1 MKKVHIF
8 DLDGTLAD
16 SMRAWTDGTVKLLDE
31 AGIGNKDEIIRAI
44 TPLGAKGAAEYLIKI
59 GIKGTAEELLRSIEE
74 NMIYQYSY
82 VIRLKR
88 GAETYIKELWDKGD
102 RLFVLTASPHRTTDV
117 CLKNNGVF
125 DLFERVFTI
134 DDFGLFKSDTR
145 IYDEAAERIGIK
157 NDEITFYDDN
167 IIALE
172 AAKKAGLH
180 VVGVYDASSEG
191 DADKIKKITEKYL
204 VWD

>member
-1 MKKVHIF
+1 
-8 DLDGTLAD
+8 
-16 SMRAWTDGTVKLLDE
+16 MRAWTDGTVKLLDE

-74 NMIYQYSY
+74 NMMYQYSH

-102 RLFVLTASPHRTTDV
+102 RLLVLTASPHKTTDA

-145 IYDEAAERIGIK
+145 IYDEAAERIGVK

>member
-8 DLDGTLAD
+8 DLDGTLVD

-31 AGIGNKDEIIRAI
+31 AGIGNKDEIIRTI
-44 TPLGAKGAAEYLIKI
+44 TPLGAKGAAEYLIKV
-59 GIKGTAEELLRSIEE
+59 GIKGTAEELLHSIEE
-74 NMIYQYSY
+74 NMIYQYSH

-88 GAETYIKELWDKGD
+88 GAEAYIKELSDKGD
-102 RLFVLTASPHRTTDV
+102 RLFVLTASPHKTTDA

-145 IYDEAAERIGIK
+145 IYDEAAERIGVK

-172 AAKKAGLH
+172 TAKKAGLH

>member
-1 MKKVHIF
+1 MKRVHIF
-8 DLDGTLAD
+8 DLDGTLVD
-16 SMRAWTDGTVKLLDE
+16 SMKAWTDGTVKLLDM
-31 AGIGNKDEIIRAI
+31 AGIENKDEIIRAI
-44 TPLGAKGAAEYLIKI
+44 TPLGTKGAAEYLIKVGI
-59 GIKGTAEELLRSIEE
+59 GGTAEELLQSIEE
-74 NMIYQYSY
+74 NMIYQYSH
-82 VIRLKR
+82 VIHLKK
-88 GAETYIKELWDKGD
+88 GAEAYIKKLAKEGD

-145 IYDEAAERIGIK
+145 IYDKAAERIGVK

-172 AAKKAGLH
+172 TAKKAGLH

-191 DADKIKKITEKYL
+191 DAEKIKEITEKYL
-204 VWD
+204 VFD